1 MKEINIAK
9 MLITKRREKGITQ
22 DELAAYIGVSKA
34 SVSKWETGQSYPDIT
49 FLPQLAAYFNISIDK
64 LMGYAPQMTK
74 KDIKKLYYRLSSA
87 FATRPFD
94 DVLEECRRTI
104 KKYYSCFPLLLQM
117 AVLLANHHMLAE
129 EKEKREAILKE
140 AVELCI
146 RIKTESDD
154 VWLSKDA
161 TSLEAVCYLMLQQ
174 PQEVLNL
181 LGESI
186 RPVPT
191 DYEIVSKAYQ
201 IMGNASKAKE
211 VTQIGMYQHLLA
223 LISATPTYLLL
234 NADNS
239 EKIEE
244 VLHRSLSVAAI
255 YDLERL
261 HPNTMVQIY
270 YTAAQ
275 VYSLQGNAEKSLD
288 MLQKYADICT
298 KGFFPCKLHG
308 DSFFD
313 AIDGWFAD
321 FDLGADA
328 PRNEKVIKESMLQSV
343 LANPA
348 FAALAEKPRY
358 KSIIGALK
366 TNLGVK
372 TNG

>member
-9 MLITKRREKGITQ
+9 TLVAKRKEKGITQ

-49 FLPQLAAYFNISIDK
+49 FLPQLAAYFNISVDRLID
-64 LMGYAPQMTK
+64 YAPQMARE
-74 KDIKKLYYRLSSA
+74 DIKKLYHRLASD
-87 FATRPFD
+87 FATRPFN
-94 DVLEECRRTI
+94 DVLAECRKII

-129 EKEKREAILKE
+129 EKIVQEATLKE
-140 AVELCI
+140 AVALCV
-146 RIKTESDD
+146 RIKTESGD
-154 VWLSKDA
+154 VWLSRDA
-161 TSLEAVCYLMLQQ
+161 TSFEAVCYLILQQ

-186 RPVPT
+186 RPIPT
-191 DYEIVSKAYQ
+191 DHEIVAQAYQ

-211 VTQIGMYQHLLA
+211 VTQISMYQHLLA
-223 LISATPTYLLL
+223 LIGATPAYLLL

-239 EKIEE
+239 NRTGEI
-244 VLHRSLSVAAI
+244 LHRALSVAAI
-255 YDLERL
+255 YDLELL
-261 HPNTMVQIY
+261 HPNTMAQIY
-270 YTAAQ
+270 FTAAQ
-275 VYSLQGNAEKSLD
+275 AYSLQGNVEKSLD

-298 KGFFPCKLHG
+298 RGFFPCSLHG

-313 AIDGWFAD
+313 AIDGWFAE
-321 FDLGADA
+321 FDLGTEA

-366 TNLGVK
+366 TNIGVK